1 MSSTNIYILKLQSG
15 KYYVGKTTDL
25 ERRKQEHIN
34 GTASAWTKKY
44 KPVSVEKIIRNASAF
59 DEDKWT
65 KIYMEKHGVDN
76 VRGAAYSQMELDE
89 AQRETLQREIRSA
102 KDACMKCGR
111 SGHFAKSCYARTDV
125 CETVKNVVITK
136 WDSCKRCGHSF
147 KTGDTCLNCGKTN
160 KKETEEEEEEEDE
173 EEEEEYGCEFCDRTF
188 TTVFGCS
195 VHERTC
201 KEKSTTHYY
210 VKKTTSKKQNA
221 CFRCGNMGHYATDCY
236 ASRHVKG
243 YSLD

>member
-15 KYYVGKTTDL
+15 KYYVGKTTDI
-25 ERRKQEHIN
+25 ERRKEEHMN

-44 KPVSVEKIIRNASAF
+44 KPVSVEKIIPNASAF

-65 KIYMEKHGVDN
+65 KIYMEKHGVEN
-76 VRGAAYSQMELDE
+76 VRGASYAQMELDE
-89 AQRETLQREIRSA
+89 TQRETLEREFRSA

-111 SGHFAKSCYARTDV
+111 SGHFAKSCY
-125 CETVKNVVITK
+125 
-136 WDSCKRCGHSF
+136 S
-147 KTGDTCLNCGKTN
+147 
-160 KKETEEEEEEEDE
+160 KKVEYEDDDEDEEE

-221 CFRCGNMGHYATDCY
+221 CYRCGNTGHYATDCY

>member
-44 KPVSVEKIIRNASAF
+44 KPVSVEKTIPNASAF

-65 KIYMEKHGVDN
+65 KIYMEKHGVEN
-76 VRGAAYSQMELDE
+76 VRGASYAQMELDE
-89 AQRETLQREIRSA
+89 TQRETLAREFRSA
-102 KDACMKCGR
+102 NDACMKCGR
-111 SGHFAKSCYARTDV
+111 SGHFAKSCY
-125 CETVKNVVITK
+125 
-136 WDSCKRCGHSF
+136 S
-147 KTGDTCLNCGKTN
+147 
-160 KKETEEEEEEEDE
+160 KKVEYEEDDEDEEEEE

-210 VKKTTSKKQNA
+210 VKKTITKKQNA
-221 CFRCGNMGHYATDCY
+221 CYRCGNTGHYATDCY

-243 YSLD
+243 YYLD

>member
-1 MSSTNIYILKLQSG
+1 MTSTNIYILKLQSG

-44 KPVSVEKIIRNASAF
+44 KPVSVEKTISNASAF

-65 KIYMEKHGVDN
+65 KIYMEKHGVEN

-89 AQRETLQREIRSA
+89 AQRETLEREFRSA

-111 SGHFAKSCYARTDV
+111 SGHFAKSCYA
-125 CETVKNVVITK
+125 
-136 WDSCKRCGHSF
+136 
-147 KTGDTCLNCGKTN
+147 N
-160 KKETEEEEEEEDE
+160 KVEYEEIEEDEEE

-221 CFRCGNMGHYATDCY
+221 CYRCGNMGHYAPDCY

-243 YSLD
+243 YYLD